1 MWELGVPAECP
12 VRPMMES
19 RPNAIRSAGADHQR
33 YRLPITAALSGIDL
47 HRIHE
52 IVEDSAEPLIDAFS
66 TVGHCDVVSQYA
78 KPVTIDVLNSL
89 LGCDPEISERA
100 AIGAARMLDSGA
112 DAADGTR
119 ILLAALQELIWIKRG
134 DPGSDITSSLIAH
147 PVGLSDEEV
156 LHQLVLLYAAGSSPP
171 QNLITTALLTMLTD
185 DRFGSGLFS
194 GSLSTQDALDEVL
207 FNDPPMANYCITYPR
222 LPVLLGD
229 VWLPAHQPVVI
240 SMAACNHDPDIWTG
254 DLTGNRS
261 HLAFGTGPHACPA
274 RTLGYLIAHD
284 AIDQLLDRIPEMSLA
299 VAAPELVWGGGGG
312 PPAPGGAR
320 GGGGAGGPRAARGGP
335 APAPPAPHPR

>member
-1 MWELGVPAECP
+1 
-12 VRPMMES
+12 MMES

-134 DPGSDITSSLIAH
+134 DPALTS
-147 PVGLSDEEV
+147 
-156 LHQLVLLYAAGSSPP
+156 
-171 QNLITTALLTMLTD
+171 
-185 DRFGSGLFS
+185 
-194 GSLSTQDALDEVL
+194 
-207 FNDPPMANYCITYPR
+207 
-222 LPVLLGD
+222 
-229 VWLPAHQPVVI
+229 PAHLSRI
-240 SMAACNHDPDIWTG
+240 
-254 DLTGNRS
+254 RS
-261 HLAFGTGPHACPA
+261 DCPMK
-274 RTLGYLIAHD
+274 RCCTSWCCCM
-284 AIDQLLDRIPEMSLA
+284 R
-299 VAAPELVWGGGGG
+299 
-312 PPAPGGAR
+312 PA
-320 GGGGAGGPRAARGGP
+320 AAR
-335 APAPPAPHPR
+335 HKT